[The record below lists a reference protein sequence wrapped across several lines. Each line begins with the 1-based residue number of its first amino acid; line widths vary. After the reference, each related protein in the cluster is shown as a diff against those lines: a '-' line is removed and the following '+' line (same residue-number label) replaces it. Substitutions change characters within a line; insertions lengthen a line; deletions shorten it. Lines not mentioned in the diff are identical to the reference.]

1 MKNVSHASKIFCNRV
16 GCGNVKHPK
25 YNLYCGFECAQYVA
39 NNKESSKEYQE
50 ELKARAES
58 FLSKQKKSIP
68 QIYNDI
74 EQADDMED
82 YDYVRELKRKIMD
95 LKLLPIDKKDLH
107 FKTQIIPLLKK
118 IDNDKVKCGMILN
131 FVNKLC
137 NEDKMCLFLIDI
149 FAKYGI
155 MVRK

>member
-16 GCGNVKHPK
+16 GCGNVKK
-25 YNLYCGFECAQYVA
+25 YDLYCGFECAKFVA
-39 NNKESSKEYQE
+39 NNKESSKQYQE
-50 ELKARAES
+50 ELKIKAKS

-95 LKLLPIDKKDLH
+95 LKILPIDKKDLH